1 MVRPD
6 VEMSLGEHLV
16 DLRRRVVLALAGLI
30 VCTAACGVFYVEL
43 FNFMAGPYE
52 IACHNLADKI
62 EAEYTSVETVP
73 PNEPPK
79 IPDDAKRKIERLRN
93 PQMLPGGP
101 TTLFGTIIVICLAAG
116 LLISSPWVFYQIW
129 AFVGVGL
136 HEHERKFVY
145 IYGPFSLLLFLAG
158 SLFAYFAL
166 MLMLQALMSIGM
178 AIRMVDP
185 SQYTLTDYVKFVSWT
200 ALAFGLAFQTPL
212 VVMFL
217 ERTGI
222 VPFGSLVRQ
231 QRMVILAMCIVGA
244 VFTPGTDPVSMASMT
259 VPLILLYEVGLLLA
273 WITGRKRRK
282 LAAAERA
289 RQDAADRARDEADE
303 RARQETEERERLE
316 AEERARQQAEQT
328 AAQET
333 QQAAGQEPDQGA
345 GQEPDQAAGQEP
357 PDDNPYKQDGD
368 WSEPDS
374 PMR

>member
-1 MVRPD
+1 
-6 VEMSLGEHLV
+6 MSLGEHLV
-16 DLRRRVVLALAGLI
+16 DLRHRVVMALVGLI
-30 VCTAACGVFYVEL
+30 ICTAGCGVFYVEL
-43 FNFMAGPYE
+43 FNFIAGPYE

-101 TTLFGTIIVICLAAG
+101 TTLFGTIIVICFAAG
-116 LLISSPWVFYQIW
+116 LLIGSPWVFYQIW

-136 HEHERKFVY
+136 HSHERKFVY

-158 SLFAYFAL
+158 ALFAYFAL
-166 MLMLQALMSIGM
+166 MMMLQALMSIGM

-200 ALAFGLAFQTPL
+200 ALAFGIAFQTPL

-222 VPFGSLVRQ
+222 VPLGSLVRQ
-231 QRMVILAMCIVGA
+231 QRMVVLAMCLVGA
-244 VFTPGTDPVSMASMT
+244 IFTPGTDPVSMATMT
-259 VPLILLYEVGLLLA
+259 VPLILLFEIGLLLA
-273 WITGRKRRK
+273 WITGRKRRRI
-282 LAAAERA
+282 AAEERA
-289 RQDAADRARDEADE
+289 RQDAEDRARDEAEE
-303 RARQETEERERLE
+303 RARREAEE
-316 AEERARQQAEQT
+316 AEERARVEAEERACREAEQT

-333 QQAAGQEPDQGA
+333 QQAADQEPGQG
-345 GQEPDQAAGQEP
+345 AGQEP
-357 PDDNPYKQDGD
+357 PDDNPYKEDGD